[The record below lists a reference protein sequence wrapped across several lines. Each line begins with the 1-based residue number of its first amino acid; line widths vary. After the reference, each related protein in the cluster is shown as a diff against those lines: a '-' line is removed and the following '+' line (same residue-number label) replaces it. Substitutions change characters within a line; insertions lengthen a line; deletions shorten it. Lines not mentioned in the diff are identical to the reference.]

1 MVEVMALSTGKKLVP
16 VNAALAKRVGQQI
29 DGERLQGE
37 LFFEALRRV
46 L

>member
-1 MVEVMALSTGKKLVP
+1 MVEVLAHSTGKKLVP
-16 VNAALAKRVGQQI
+16 VNPALAKRVGKQI